1 MNTLNK
7 RYIWTFFL
15 ILLAV
20 MVAAYLFN
28 VYGSSPN
35 PKYYRSD
42 NESIECVTVRDS
54 EGNII
59 FQTGEPVHVEDEYI
73 NENNQHY
80 IVTKVSGSEGI
91 AEIKT
96 QVPQAPG
103 PDSKGDTIFSNNIY
117 EKSLPAVAKP
127 QNIHVVIY
135 HTHSDES
142 YIPTSGTASEPG
154 KGDVLDIGKALQS
167 ALQKEGI
174 SVTHSD
180 KLHDP
185 HDINAYHRSRRT
197 AAQLIKEQPD
207 AVFDIHRDSA
217 PAQAYQTSINGVD
230 SARIMI
236 VIGRSNPNMQTNLQY
251 AKRIKAAAD
260 ELYPGLMRGI
270 FMGKGDYNQ
279 DLYPTSILFE
289 CGTDRLSKEDAIIA
303 VHSLSDAI
311 VKVLRDK

>member
-1 MNTLNK
+1 MNILNK

-15 ILLAV
+15 VLLLV
-20 MVAAYLFN
+20 MVAAYLLN
-28 VYGSSPN
+28 VYGSIPT
-35 PKYYRSD
+35 PKYFSSD
-42 NESIECVTVRDS
+42 NESIECVTVRDT

-73 NENNQHY
+73 NEGNQHY
-80 IVTKVSGSEGI
+80 IVTKVSGQEGI

-96 QVPQAPG
+96 QVPPSPLEEITTDAI
-103 PDSKGDTIFSNNIY
+103 STSNIFNH
-117 EKSLPAVAKP
+117 SLLATASA

-135 HTHSDES
+135 HTHTDEC
-142 YIPTSGTASEPG
+142 YIPTSGKVSRPG
-154 KGDVLDIGKALQS
+154 KGDILDIGRVLQT

-185 HDINAYHRSRRT
+185 HDINAYNRSRRT

-217 PAQAYQTSINGVD
+217 PARAYQTSINGIN
-230 SARIMI
+230 SARVMI
-236 VIGRSNPNMQTNLQY
+236 VIGRSNPHMQTNLAY
-251 AKRIKAAAD
+251 AKKIKAAAD
-260 ELYPGLMRGI
+260 ELHPGLMRGI

-289 CGTDRLSKEDAIIA
+289 CGTDKLSKDEVIIA
-303 VHSLSDAI
+303 VNSLSDALI
-311 VKVLRDK
+311 RVLRDK

>member
-15 ILLAV
+15 VLLLI

-28 VYGSSPN
+28 IYASNPA
-35 PKYYRSD
+35 PKYYSSD
-42 NESIECVTVRDS
+42 NQAIQCVTVRDT

-73 NENNQHY
+73 NEMNQHY
-80 IVTKVSGSEGI
+80 IVTKVSGAEGI

-96 QVPQAPG
+96 QVPP
-103 PDSKGDTIFSNNIY
+103 PLLPPKDDLSSSNIFNH
-117 EKSLPAVAKP
+117 SLPTLAEGE
-127 QNIHVVIY
+127 NIHVVIY
-135 HTHSDES
+135 HTHTDES
-142 YIPTSGTASEPG
+142 YTPTSGTASEPG
-154 KGDVLDIGKALQS
+154 NGDILDIGKALQTS
-167 ALQKEGI
+167 LQEEGI

-180 KLHDP
+180 NLHDP
-185 HDINAYHRSRRT
+185 HDINAYNRSRRT

-230 SARIMI
+230 SARVMI
-236 VIGRSNPNMQTNLQY
+236 VIGRSNPNMQTNLEY

-289 CGTDRLSKEDAIIA
+289 CGTDQLSADGVVIA

-311 VKVLRDK
+311 IKVLREK

>member
-28 VYGSSPN
+28 VYGNSPN

-42 NESIECVTVRDS
+42 SESIECVTVRDS

-96 QVPQAPG
+96 QVTQAPG
-103 PDSKGDTIFSNNIY
+103 PDSKGDTIFSGDFY
-117 EKSLPAVAKP
+117 DQSLPAVAEP

-185 HDINAYHRSRRT
+185 HDINAYHRSR
-197 AAQLIKEQPD
+197 
-207 AVFDIHRDSA
+207 
-217 PAQAYQTSINGVD
+217 
-230 SARIMI
+230 
-236 VIGRSNPNMQTNLQY
+236 
-251 AKRIKAAAD
+251 
-260 ELYPGLMRGI
+260 
-270 FMGKGDYNQ
+270 
-279 DLYPTSILFE
+279 
-289 CGTDRLSKEDAIIA
+289 AI
-303 VHSLSDAI
+303 
-311 VKVLRDK
+311 